1 MISPI
6 CIYTNEIDSYFK
18 ALQRRHRGAALKIG
32 VRIVGT
38 WVNRPQNEFIWVR
51 TYKDKPELEA
61 SSIR

>member
-6 CIYTNEIDSYFK
+6 RIYTNEIDSYFK
-18 ALQRRHRGAALKIG
+18 ALQRKHHGAAPKIG

-38 WVNRPQNEFIWVR
+38 WVNRPQNKFICVG

-61 SSIR
+61 SRIR